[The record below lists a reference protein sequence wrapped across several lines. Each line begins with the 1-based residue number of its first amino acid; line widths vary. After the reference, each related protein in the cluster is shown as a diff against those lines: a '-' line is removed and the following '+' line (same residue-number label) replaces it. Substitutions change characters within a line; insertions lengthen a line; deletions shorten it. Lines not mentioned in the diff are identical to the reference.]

1 MSSGREFQP
10 DNALLKDL
18 SRRQFVFDL
27 KDLIVSL
34 ERVLWL

>member
-1 MSSGREFQP
+1 MSSGRECQS

-18 SRRQFVFDL
+18 SRPHFVFDL

-34 ERVLWL
+34 EQVLWL